1 MIGFGK
7 FGKRGSQAVEITT
20 LTDKRLVRI
29 NPQEEGFYD
38 AVLNFKSDIISIIDF
53 IEAIKEVKDE
63 KLEAFYKPVYDPSE
77 DDTIVV
83 YQKGNKPATGHSYN
97 WWTET
102 ASKMPAVEGKNWKIA
117 TEYQY
122 YAFLV
127 WLINRL
133 VKSGKSVEEA
143 INQVVNNSKE
153 LGHYYDS
160 EKEPVATGNIN
171 VCGVYDLANTYK
183 FLKCS
188 NNVGGFWLGGGG
200 PVHDLEGNPLADLRH
215 FTNVGTGFNKS
226 VGMLVL

>member
-38 AVLNFKSDIISIIDF
+38 AVLNFKSDSISINDF

-77 DDTIVV
+77 DDTIV
-83 YQKGNKPATGHSYN
+83 YQKGNKPATGHSYT
-97 WWTET
+97 WWTEIV
-102 ASKMPAVEGKNWKIA
+102 SKMPAVEGKNWKIA

-133 VKSGKSVEEA
+133 VKSGKTLEKA
-143 INQVVNNSKE
+143 IDQVVNDSKE

-160 EKEPVATGNIN
+160 ENGLVATGSRN
-171 VCGVYDLANTYK
+171 VCGVYDLANTFK

-188 NNVGGFWLGGGG
+188 SEAGGFWLGGGG
-200 PVHDLEGNPLADLRH
+200 LVYDCEGNPLADLRH
-215 FTNVGTGFNKS
+215 FTYVGSSFHQS
-226 VGMLVL
+226 VAMLVLL